1 MSGPDGKKYLHSMT
15 GLQSVE
21 YTKES
26 VEALL
31 QRNEKADLL
40 RIATAGSVDDGKSTL
55 IGRLLYEAKGI
66 FEDQLASIRDYSR
79 THSRGEFDYSLVTD
93 GLKAE
98 REQGI
103 TIDVAYRYFSTP
115 KRRFIIADTPGHE
128 QYTRNMATGASTA
141 QLALILV
148 DAVNGVGVQ
157 TRRHA
162 FISSL
167 LGIRHLVLAVN
178 KMDLVGYEESVF
190 EKIVAVCRLFAD
202 KLPVD
207 SLHFIPL
214 SALQGDNV
222 VEKSDRM
229 PWYKGAPLLDYLEN
243 VVVLGERNLRDFRF
257 PVQRVVW
264 TGKTFR
270 GYAGTIA
277 SGVVRAGDEIFV
289 LPSGVTSRV
298 KRIAAWDVDKQYAF
312 APQAVVVELEDDVD
326 ISRGDMIARPKNLP
340 TLTDEVEA
348 SLVWMNEKPLRPGGT
363 YLFKHCS
370 RYVKG
375 TVTALKYR
383 LDPRDLHRKE
393 AEEFRLNEIGRAFVS
408 FVKPLYADEYR
419 DNAATGAFI
428 VVDPVSNLTVGA
440 GMIER
445 CMTHLSINTEGA
457 EKQKEAKTFWLP
469 LDTPEEE
476 IEHILHEHRPVMRL
490 DWEDLEKGLNAD
502 LSEAQVDE
510 KIRRIHHVCELG
522 NASGVSVIL
531 LCFPFPP
538 DERFRKQ
545 LGENPWFGDIS

>member
-1 MSGPDGKKYLHSMT
+1 MIAVDGKSPVNPMNPTNVRHTVRTSA
-15 GLQSVE
+15 
-21 YTKES
+21 ES

-31 QRNEKADLL
+31 ERNEKADLL

-66 FEDQLASIRDYSR
+66 FDDQLASIRDYSC
-79 THSRGEFDYSLVTD
+79 THSRGEIDYSLVTD

-178 KMDLVGYEESVF
+178 KMDLVGYEEYVF
-190 EKIVAVCRLFAD
+190 QKVVSDCRLFAD

-222 VEKSDRM
+222 VEKSERM
-229 PWYKGAPLLDYLEN
+229 MWYKGAPLLDYLEN

-277 SGVVRAGDEIFV
+277 SGVVRAGEEIAV
-289 LPSGVTSRV
+289 LPSGVMSRV
-298 KRIAAWDVDKQYAF
+298 KRITAWDGDKQYAF
-312 APQAVVVELEDDVD
+312 APQAVVFELENDVD
-326 ISRGDMIARPKNLP
+326 ISRGDMLARPKNLP
-340 TLTDEVEA
+340 TLTDEVEV
-348 SLVWMNEKPLRPGGT
+348 SLVWMNEKPLRPGET

-375 TVTALKYR
+375 TFTALKYR

-393 AEEFRLNEIGRAFVS
+393 AEEFRMNEIGRAFIS
-408 FVKPLYADEYR
+408 FVKPLCADEYR

-428 VVDPVSNLTVGA
+428 VVDPVSNLTVGS

-445 CMTHLSINTEGA
+445 CMTHLETNGEPA
-457 EKQKEAKTFWLP
+457 ERQGEAGTLWLS
-469 LDTPEEE
+469 DTSEEE
-476 IEHILHEHRPVMRL
+476 LERILREHRPVMKL
-490 DWEDLEKGLNAD
+490 SWEDLEKGLNAD
-502 LSEAQVDE
+502 LSEAQTEE
-510 KIRRIHHVCELG
+510 KMRRIQHVCELG
-522 NASGVSVIL
+522 KASGVSVVL
-531 LCFPFPP
+531 LSFPFPP
-538 DERFRKQ
+538 E
-545 LGENPWFGDIS
+545 E